1 MITEH
6 ETWGSVTT
14 GELRAHRVLYQ
25 GVYITYIQLHSSHVK
40 HCFSFF
46 KPLGNSAPVDDLPD
60 GTEILSL
67 AILVL
72 QVVSMLP
79 GVNTQERLKVTS
91 DGILV
96 GTSDKRQRARGL
108 VFDEPGPARA
118 LDASKSRVGLL
129 LQVFERPEI
138 FIDGGLRER
147 AIVSIH
153 VRPQRLTR
161 ARSTYQKFALGL
173 TTTALSIGGQVL
185 PEKGVVK
192 VATTVEVQKRTL
204 SSGRFGVVRGKG
216 LSKHLAGGIEAV
228 HIGLVVLGM
237 MELHDLAG
245 DEGLESSIVIYWR
258 QAIAQGISDI
268 CSSSHTRRCENHA
281 DATEPTGIDL
291 QGRSGRVALP
301 RTKLVLAMAMGLAAR
316 RPALTMGVVRRS
328 ADDMVGSVFGN
339 DESVSFRRERHL

>member
-1 MITEH
+1 
-6 ETWGSVTT
+6 
-14 GELRAHRVLYQ
+14 
-25 GVYITYIQLHSSHVK
+25 
-40 HCFSFF
+40 
-46 KPLGNSAPVDDLPD
+46 
-60 GTEILSL
+60 
-67 AILVL
+67 
-72 QVVSMLP
+72 MLP
-79 GVNTQERLKVTS
+79 GVNTQERLKVAS

-96 GTSDKRQRARGL
+96 GTSDKRQCARGL

-147 AIVSIH
+147 VIVSTH
-153 VRPQRLTR
+153 VRPQKKLTR

-173 TTTALSIGGQVL
+173 TTTALSMGGQVL
-185 PEKGVVK
+185 PEKGVVN

-245 DEGLESSIVIYWR
+245 DEGLESGIIVYWG
-258 QAIAQGISDI
+258 QSIAQGISDI

-301 RTKLVLAMAMGLAAR
+301 RTKLVLAIAMGLAAR
-316 RPALTMGVVRRS
+316 RPALTTGVVRRS

-339 DESVSFRRERHL
+339 DESVSLRSERHL